1 MGKHSTIAAIT
12 PRLVDEET
20 AAAYVGR
27 GRTKFREAV
36 EQRLL
41 PPHSDTNGNVK
52 LWDIRLLDAYIDGR
66 SGFGDTSTGWDA

>member
-36 EQRLL
+36 EKGLL
-41 PPHSDTNGNVK
+41 PAHSDLNGNVK
-52 LWDIRLLDAYIDGR
+52 LWDMRVLDAHLDR
-66 SGFGDTSTGWDA
+66 LSGLGETMSGWDS

>member
-27 GRTKFREAV
+27 GRTKFREQV
-36 EQRLL
+36 EKGLL
-41 PPHSDTNGNVK
+41 PAHSDVNGNVK
-52 LWDIRLLDAYIDGR
+52 LWDLRRLDAHVDQL
-66 SGFGDTSTGWDA
+66 SGFGETLSEWDR

>member
-27 GRTKFREAV
+27 GRTKFREQV
-36 EQRLL
+36 EQGLL
-41 PPHSDTNGNVK
+41 PAHSDTNGNVK
-52 LWDIRLLDAYIDGR
+52 LWDIHVLDRHVDQK
-66 SGFGDTSTGWDA
+66 SGLGDTLSPWDR

>member
-1 MGKHSTIAAIT
+1 MGKHAALAPIT

-36 EQRLL
+36 ENHLL
-41 PPHSDTNGNVK
+41 PSHSDVNGNVK
-52 LWDIRLLDAYIDGR
+52 LWDIRVLDAYIDGR
-66 SGFGDTSTGWDA
+66 SGFGDTSSGWDA

>member
-20 AAAYVGR
+20 AAAYLGR

-36 EQRLL
+36 EKGLL
-41 PPHSDTNGNVK
+41 PSHSDVNGNVK
-52 LWDIRLLDAYIDGR
+52 LWDIRLLDVYIDGR
-66 SGFGDTSTGWDA
+66 SGFGDTSSGWDA